1 MRRRIVTRRP
11 VVLHHGQAALP
22 PLVDMLTIL
31 LFFILKSFS
40 MDTPVRPDDPDFRLP
55 VSTAREYVAKTAR
68 IDVTP
73 EAVYLDGERMASST
87 FYLERDDEI
96 VQELYDRLQG
106 AAPRSANVRADGRV
120 PWRLLRKV
128 VYTTQV
134 AHVETLDLV
143 AVSRA
148 GL

>member
-1 MRRRIVTRRP
+1 MRRRLVSRRP
-11 VVLHHGQAALP
+11 PVFHHGQAAYA

-55 VSTAREYVAKTAR
+55 LSTGREYVAKDAR
-68 IDVTP
+68 IDITT
-73 EAVYLDGERMASST
+73 EAVYVDGERAASVAY
-87 FYLERDDEI
+87 YLEHDDEI
-96 VQELYDRLQG
+96 VQELYERLQG
-106 AAPRSANVRADGRV
+106 TPRRSANVRADGRV
-120 PWRLLRKV
+120 PWKLLRKV
-128 VYTTQV
+128 VYTAQV
-134 AHVETLDLV
+134 AHVESLDLV